1 MPNRSTRTI
10 LLPVS
15 FTLVLSACSSFGSQ
29 RLDHDQVD
37 YAHALSRAAKREAL
51 SNIISLRYGDAPS
64 FLAATQI
71 IAAYQ
76 FDLGGSF
83 LGIGAASD
91 LSGNTVQLGGTL
103 ALNNNPTFTF
113 TPTTGEAFA
122 SAYIRP
128 LSPALILPLIESG
141 APVDLLLRLAVQ
153 SIGGLQNSA
162 ALGGANGNGNGNADF
177 FELIHVL
184 RRLQTAGA
192 LSVRFVKQKDGDQV
206 FLNIDDSASQDT
218 AVETDARRARTL
230 LHLESTQPNVEIIYG
245 TGRGNGK
252 SVPVQTRSVISI
264 LSELGAQIEVPEADI
279 ANHAT
284 LPTVHVIGI
293 ETRPTIIV
301 HVGDDTPK
309 DAFVKAEYRN
319 KHYWIADDDFD
330 SKFAFSLLQN
340 LIDLAQAD
348 QSAKTPLVTI
358 PAG

>member
-1 MPNRSTRTI
+1 MPNLSRLPA
-10 LLPVS
+10 LLLVS
-15 FTLVLSACSSFGSQ
+15 CAMTTSACSSFGGR

-37 YAHALSRAAKREAL
+37 YAHALSSAAKREAL
-51 SNIISLRYGDAPS
+51 SNIVSLRYGDAPS

-76 FDLGGSF
+76 FDIGGSF

-91 LSGNTVQLGGTL
+91 LSGNTVQMGGTL

-128 LSPALILPLIESG
+128 LSPALILPMIESG
-141 APVDLLLRLAVQ
+141 APIDLLLRLAVQ

-162 ALGGANGNGNGNADF
+162 ALGGTNSNGNPDF

-184 RRLQTAGA
+184 RRLQIAGSV
-192 LSVRFVKQKDGDQV
+192 SVRFVKQKDGDQV
-206 FLNIDDSASQDT
+206 FLSIDDGAAQD
-218 AVETDARRARTL
+218 AGVAADAQRARTL
-230 LHLESTQPNVEIIYG
+230 LHLESRQPNVEIVYG
-245 TGRGNGK
+245 TGRGDGK
-252 SVPVQTRSVISI
+252 SVPMQTRSVISI
-264 LSELGAQIEVPEADI
+264 LSELGAQIEVPQTDI

-284 LPTVHVIGI
+284 LPTVQVIGI

-301 HVGDDTPK
+301 HVGGDAPK
-309 DAFVKAEYRN
+309 DTFVKAEYRR

-340 LIDLAQAD
+340 LIDLAQTD
-348 QSAKTPLVTI
+348 QSAKPPLVTI